1 MKTTNASLL
10 AIGILAAAAA
20 GCTQKDDTTISFERL
35 SVEQAYR
42 LKDSAA
48 DYDVS
53 SDLSFGCKADV
64 LLPENI
70 FGKSATT
77 LRDSILTL
85 AFGHDEE
92 DGTITINLK
101 DSPRD
106 IAISSLREFEG
117 QLGFALADTVIP
129 ADSLSSGFVS
139 RFDGFAQVDGYIQ
152 TLTPDILSYGVTSSC
167 YMPRAA
173 HGMYS
178 IFYLNYYID
187 RDEIVTLD
195 KLFTPEGLAE
205 LPAIIRRTA
214 QVMQPMIGT
223 TDVTALPSRNNFY
236 ISSDYQLVFCYQP
249 YEVASYAQGE
259 IRIPVEAYLVGQYLT
274 PTGEQILLA
283 R

>member
-20 GCTQKDDTTISFERL
+20 GCSQKNDSTISFDRM
-35 SVEQAYR
+35 SVEQSYR
-42 LKDSAA
+42 LENSAT
-48 DYDVS
+48 DYDVN
-53 SDLSFGCKADV
+53 SDMTFGCKADL
-64 LLPENI
+64 LLPTDI
-70 FGKSATT
+70 FGNDATA
-77 LRDSILTL
+77 LRDSILAL
-85 AFGHDEE
+85 AFGYDNEE
-92 DGTITINLK
+92 GEATVDLSG
-101 DSPRD
+101 SPAE
-106 IAISSLREFEG
+106 IASRALRR
-117 QLGFALADTVIP
+117 FAEETGYTPVDTVIP
-129 ADSLSSGFVS
+129 ADSLSVGFVS
-139 RFDGFAQVDGYIQ
+139 RFDGFTGVDGYIQ
-152 TLTPDILSYGVTSSC
+152 TLTPDILSYGVTSST
-167 YMPRAA
+167 YIPRAA

-187 RDEIVTLD
+187 RNEIVTLD
-195 KLFTPEGLAE
+195 KLFTPEGLEE